1 MIYVIYYNVTDFLN
15 NLYYLLSVMFV
26 SLRRIGSH
34 SSHIDRFAMD
44 GSGRT
49 HVIEQDLVGPISLHY
64 DSDVHRVFFAD
75 AGTGNIESTSVEG
88 KVFSVF

>member
-1 MIYVIYYNVTDFLN
+1 
-15 NLYYLLSVMFV
+15 MFI
-26 SLRRIGSH
+26 SLRKTGSKLT
-34 SSHIDRFAMD
+34 HIDRLAMD

-49 HVIEQDLVGPISLHY
+49 HVVEQGLVGPVSVHY

-88 KVFSVF
+88 KIFKWS